1 MTGTSPTKP
10 ETDTEGVHSMKHCRS
25 KEALWALAVLIC
37 LVVALPVTAG
47 AGGLFLTEI
56 GTADVGLAGA
66 GWAAR
71 AQDPATLFRNPAGM
85 SLLEGNQI
93 LLGAQLLYA
102 DMKFSSQGS
111 SGFLG
116 VGNGGNPVDVFPGGS
131 AFYTHSLGQDFK
143 FGIGVF
149 SNFGL
154 GLKYTGEWIGRYY
167 AKESTLVGASIM
179 PAVSYRVND
188 WFSIGA
194 ALNVMVAQVKYVT
207 AINQIGGD
215 GSLRLQDVTAGVGG
229 NVGILVE
236 PKKGTRLGVTYY
248 SQVDLDFGSTPSY
261 DNLGAGANA
270 ILTAAGLTGNK
281 IDLGLTVPQ
290 HIVVS
295 VFHQFTDRLALMAD
309 FGWEDWSRFG
319 KVDVSI
325 SETGTSATTNIPFK
339 DTYHVGTGAQFRV
352 NPQWLINAGVGYDT
366 SMLKDK
372 NRSVALPVG
381 ETYKFGVGAE
391 WRPKETYTVGFNY
404 EFAWSGDLSVNQ
416 QAAAPGPIASR
427 GNVVGTFKDANIH
440 FFNVNLKW

>member
-1 MTGTSPTKP
+1 
-10 ETDTEGVHSMKHCRS
+10 MKDCRS
-25 KEALWALAVLIC
+25 KEGLWALGVLIFL
-37 LVVALPVTAG
+37 LVAFPATAG

-85 SLLEGNQI
+85 SLLEGNQF
-93 LLGAQLLYA
+93 LAGAQLLYA

-116 VGNGGNPVDVFPGGS
+116 TGNGGNPVDVFPGGS
-131 AFYTHSLGQDFK
+131 AFYTHSLGRDFK
-143 FGIGVF
+143 LGIGVF

-179 PAVSYRVND
+179 PAASYRVNE
-188 WFSIGA
+188 WLSIGA
-194 ALNVMVAQVKYVT
+194 ALNVMVAQLKYVT
-207 AINQIGGD
+207 AINQIGSD

-229 NVGILVE
+229 NVGIMLE

-248 SQVDLDFGSTPSY
+248 SQVDLDFGSTPSF
-261 DNLGAGANA
+261 DNLGAGTNA
-270 ILTAAGLTGNK
+270 ILTAAGLKGNE
-281 IDLGLTVPQ
+281 IDLGMTVPQ
-290 HIVVS
+290 HVVVS

-319 KVDVSI
+319 KVDVSVDE
-325 SETGTSATTNIPFK
+325 SGTSLTTDIPFQ
-339 DTYHVGTGAQFRV
+339 DTYHVGGGGQFRL
-352 NPQWLINAGVGYDT
+352 NPQWLINAGVGYD
-366 SMLKDK
+366 SAMLKDGD
-372 NRSVALPVG
+372 RTVGLPVG
-381 ETYKFGVGAE
+381 STYKFGVGAE

-404 EFAWSGDLSVNQ
+404 EFAWSGDMTVNQ
-416 QAAAPGPIASR
+416 QAALPGPIASR

-440 FFNVNLKW
+440 FFNVNVKW